1 MRIVYHQELRPR
13 VVKVSHEFGLAGAP
27 MSSELQPQCREQLVA
42 QSLLIFNVSRSR
54 NRKHRRRTHPLGHV
68 ADAHRFPAPWI
79 GDDHMPA
86 PFVPGITE
94 HRLKPLSKRGFNK
107 KILSE
112 EWMCHRENSSPNMRT
127 GRGLRL
133 VGTGSRNNK
142 QDEWVTWE
150 ANQLH
155 RYRCFRFLGGL
166 AGTGL
171 PA

>member
-13 VVKVSHEFGLAGAP
+13 VVKVYHEFGLAGAP

-42 QSLLIFNVSRSR
+42 QSLLIFNVFRSR

-133 VGTGSRNNK
+133 VGTGNRNNK
-142 QDEWVTWE
+142 KNTWV
-150 ANQLH
+150 QLESH
-155 RYRCFRFLGGL
+155 PPHIYQYFTFFSS
-166 AGTGL
+166 L
-171 PA
+171 PITRRP